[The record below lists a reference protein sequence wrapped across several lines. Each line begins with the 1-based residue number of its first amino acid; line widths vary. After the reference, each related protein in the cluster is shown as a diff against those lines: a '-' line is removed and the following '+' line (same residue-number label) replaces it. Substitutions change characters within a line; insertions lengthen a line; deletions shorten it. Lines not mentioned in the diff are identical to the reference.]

1 MLGPWL
7 DSILTGAI
15 ELVKTAT
22 SRSEPSV
29 LEWHRGSCQLAQ
41 NRDLPDPSPRPSRRI
56 CGFNPNQ
63 AADSTL
69 LVGRVT
75 GSTDLS
81 PGKAFGGRSNR
92 SRRTIY
98 QQ

>member
-29 LEWHRGSCQLAQ
+29 LEWHRGSCQF
-41 NRDLPDPSPRPSRRI
+41 S
-56 CGFNPNQ
+56 G
-63 AADSTL
+63 DSL
-69 LVGRVT
+69 LGDTDEIAKVEQFPKMEGRLLTMVVA
-75 GSTDLS
+75 
-81 PGKAFGGRSNR
+81 PK
-92 SRRTIY
+92 
-98 QQ
+98 